1 MTKRIVPCYFG
12 GPRPYPH
19 GKTNRF
25 PIGALNSENGVV
37 FYSMCVLPSQKL
49 LSGTE
54 NTSYLEKSTPE
65 SSQNVSRVG
74 THHIPQ
80 DPTGGIS
87 GKNRILENIVF
98 Y

>member
-1 MTKRIVPCYFG
+1 MTMRIVLGYFG
-12 GPRPYPH
+12 GPRPYPD
-19 GKTNRF
+19 GKTNHF
-25 PIGALNSENGVV
+25 PIGAPSLENGVV

-49 LSGTE
+49 LSDTE
-54 NTSYLEKSTPE
+54 KTGYLEKSTLE

-87 GKNRILENIVF
+87 GKNRILENVVF